1 MRTLFLVG
9 FLLSLGGQAVHA
21 DETDSNAQK
30 TVRLQGE
37 DAKTLSDILQKAGV
51 PSSLYEGQG
60 SSIRTWSAK
69 TVSCRIGVQGG
80 FPGPH
85 GTPPK
90 AVRNCSITYE
100 QSGSTDTDN

>member
-9 FLLSLGGQAVHA
+9 FLLSLSGHAVLA
-21 DETDSNAQK
+21 DQTDSNVQK

-37 DAKTLSDILQKAGV
+37 DAKSLSDLLQKAGV

-60 SSIRTWSAK
+60 SSFRTWSAK
-69 TVSCRIGVQGG
+69 TVSCTIGVQAG

-90 AVRNCSITYE
+90 AVRNCTITYE
-100 QSGSTDTDN
+100 QPGSMDTDN